1 MENQKLIRLI
11 TDSEDTLMDSIL
23 QYAIKHDY
31 AQYTST
37 LAEAWRMSIS
47 GLSLAFI
54 DAIKKTGEIPPV
66 DPHITYTKNDVTAFA
81 IHEAKMHRDRG
92 IPSVMFIGL
101 MKYYRQAYLD
111 LIAKSGWSKEEKTAA
126 DENIN
131 RFFDHTELALIRIW
145 VDRTE
150 TETLADLQAT
160 TRNVINEKNKYLTVF
175 ESISDP
181 IILFDRDNHIT
192 DINHCAAEQFL
203 DVRIPGM
210 KYYSNLDTE
219 RLREW
224 LNSDVKH
231 FVFLGQD
238 EMIIEKSYGTK
249 SGRRTYQIKLKKM
262 LDVSEKFAWT
272 VVICHDIT
280 ERLMIENE
288 LKEQYSKLEY
298 YAYTD
303 PMTGVRNRRTGLLL
317 LDAELEEMKNGKG
330 PLTVVF
336 LDIDGLKAV
345 NDTYGHDEGDRLIE
359 FIVSLIKA
367 SVSESVSIS
376 RLGGDEFLL
385 IFPNCEQNEAES
397 VMREITQHIMK
408 YDRRKVKPYR
418 HQFSYGCFQV
428 PRLGRI
434 DANEVL
440 RIVDKEMYLDK
451 SRKRQLQQ

>member
-1 MENQKLIRLI
+1 
-11 TDSEDTLMDSIL
+11 
-23 QYAIKHDY
+23 
-31 AQYTST
+31 
-37 LAEAWRMSIS
+37 
-47 GLSLAFI
+47 
-54 DAIKKTGEIPPV
+54 
-66 DPHITYTKNDVTAFA
+66 
-81 IHEAKMHRDRG
+81 
-92 IPSVMFIGL
+92 
-101 MKYYRQAYLD
+101 
-111 LIAKSGWSKEEKTAA
+111 
-126 DENIN
+126 
-131 RFFDHTELALIRIW
+131 
-145 VDRTE
+145 
-150 TETLADLQAT
+150 
-160 TRNVINEKNKYLTVF
+160 
-175 ESISDP
+175 
-181 IILFDRDNHIT
+181 
-192 DINHCAAEQFL
+192 
-203 DVRIPGM
+203 
-210 KYYSNLDTE
+210 
-219 RLREW
+219 
-224 LNSDVKH
+224 
-231 FVFLGQD
+231 
-238 EMIIEKSYGTK
+238 
-249 SGRRTYQIKLKKM
+249 
-262 LDVSEKFAWT
+262 
-272 VVICHDIT
+272 
-280 ERLMIENE
+280 MIENE

-397 VMREITQHIMK
+397 VMQGITQHLMK